1 MKVRSS
7 FGLQQRSTRFFTSV
21 LWLSVLVFVGGC
33 VVGRAAPQASTPV
46 ITSVTP
52 NSIVAGSQSTVI
64 TVVGSGFTSDSVI
77 EWNGASLSSNLFN
90 GSLSATVSASDLST
104 VGTATVQVDT
114 PTAIPA
120 LSNAIM
126 LQIPTPP
133 APTLGSV
140 SPYAGPINTEALVTL
155 AGTGFTLET
164 TVAVNGVIVPSNF
177 VSSGTITAT
186 IPAANLALP
195 GNVNISVTTPASGAG
210 PSPAL
215 TYTAY
220 IEMANNDIV
229 YNAVDV
235 LLYASVPVTG
245 AGTGGNTVVGI
256 DPVTGAVRRTIQVG
270 SGPDKLALSTDG
282 RQLFVGLNGAAS
294 VAQVNLSQGVVV
306 NQFYLG
312 GGQGIYNPPYTA
324 TALAAIPGEPNSV
337 VVSST
342 ADIAIYDSGVA
353 RAKTVSGSVEG
364 LSFGSS
370 SSVLYAV
377 NGGQVLDLTVDSTG
391 ITETSSVAIGTAA
404 NSIQYDSGRLY
415 LSSGQVLDSTTGDL
429 LGTFYSNGDT
439 PASGAVVSDSSLG
452 RAFIGTSGFSS
463 SGQVSAFNESTFT
476 LKGTI
481 AAGLLASFQKIVRW
495 GQDGLALSAG
505 TQIYVFQSN
514 FVKNLDSSPA
524 DLSVTL
530 TAPATATTGSA
541 TSWVATVS
549 NLGPNEA
556 KGVTLVMSLDSS
568 MTTGKVSTSQGACGT
583 GAQFVCDL
591 GNLATGASA
600 TVTVQTT
607 PRSEG
612 TFAGVA
618 YISSISYDPK
628 TSNNRSTTSTTV
640 TGNLYNPPPTI
651 SAISPNLVQAGSAEF
666 TLTVTG
672 GGFNANSVVHLGSAA
687 LTTTMVSATQLTA
700 TVPAAEIGK
709 YGWAQISVSN
719 PGPGGGVTQVLPLT
733 IYAVVNVPANAIAFD
748 PYSQLLYAAVPSAAT
763 NIAGNSVVSINPST
777 GAVGSPVFVGSQPTV
792 MAETSDGNYL
802 FIGLSGANSLA
813 QFDLEQRKLIA
824 TIPLSLQQGEPTSVT
839 ASWLATMPGSDTT
852 LAVNTEGEGGT
863 FGIFDISGE
872 TGSFRPNLSGI
883 YQGVNP
889 VFASASLIYAYDS
902 QTSGAEFYRY
912 GVNTDGVTLID
923 GTTLDGMGGFSG
935 LIDLGSNGLVYG
947 SAGGIVNPMT
957 TPPSQ
962 IATLPLFDF
971 YYAGSDGSGVAAA
984 ADPSLQ
990 REFLMLENGAGTWA
1004 YGLVRYNLNT
1014 YLPETVL
1021 DMPQSASSV
1030 LAGWTMLR
1038 FGQDGLALLSVAEN
1052 YGTGQLDTV
1061 LMLLRGPFVTPQLLK
1076 KNSAATLTSSSVA
1089 SISHDSGN
1097 TILTLTGS
1105 NFQPGV
1111 AVTWNGSYRTT
1122 TIVDSSHVTIDI
1134 PASDLVHAGTVSL
1147 VATNPGASAS
1157 DTLKITID

>member
-1 MKVRSS
+1 
-7 FGLQQRSTRFFTSV
+7 
-21 LWLSVLVFVGGC
+21 
-33 VVGRAAPQASTPV
+33 
-46 ITSVTP
+46 
-52 NSIVAGSQSTVI
+52 
-64 TVVGSGFTSDSVI
+64 
-77 EWNGASLSSNLFN
+77 
-90 GSLSATVSASDLST
+90 

-120 LSNAIM
+120 LSNAIV
-126 LQIPTPP
+126 LQITTPP
-133 APTLGSV
+133 APTLGAV
-140 SPYAGPINTEALVTL
+140 YPNAGPINTEALVTL
-155 AGTGFTLET
+155 TGTGFTLET
-164 TVAVNGVIVPSNF
+164 KVSVNGVIVPSNF

-195 GNVNISVTTPASGAG
+195 GNVNISVTTPGSGAG

-215 TYTAY
+215 TYTVY
-220 IEMANNDIV
+220 INLANNDIV
-229 YNAVDV
+229 YNPVDG
-235 LLYASVPVTG
+235 LLYASVPVSG

-256 DPVTGAVRRTIQVG
+256 DPATGAIRRKIQVG

-282 RQLFVGLNGAAS
+282 SQLFVGLDGAAA
-294 VAQVNLSQGVVV
+294 VAQVNLSRGVVF

-312 GGQGIYNPPYTA
+312 GGPGVYDPPYTA

-353 RAKTVSGSVEG
+353 RAKTVSESAGG
-364 LSFGSS
+364 FSFGSS

-377 NGGQVLDLTVDSTG
+377 NNGQVQDLTVDSTG
-391 ITETSSVAIGTAA
+391 ITKTSSVTLSTAA

-415 LSSGQVLDSTTGDL
+415 LSSGQVLDATTGDL
-429 LGTFYSNGDT
+429 LGTFYSSGNAQ
-439 PASGAVVSDSSLG
+439 ASGPVVSDSSLG
-452 RAFIGTSGFSS
+452 RAFIGTSAL
-463 SGQVSAFNESTFT
+463 VLAFNESTFT
-476 LKGTI
+476 LHGTI
-481 AAGLLASFQKIVRW
+481 AAGLSAGFQKIVRW

-505 TQIYVFQSN
+505 TEIFIFQSN
-514 FVKNLDSSPA
+514 LVKNLDSSPA

-530 TAPATATTGSA
+530 TAPATATTGSP

-549 NLGPNEA
+549 NQGPSEA
-556 KGVTLVMSLDSS
+556 KGATLVMNLDSS
-568 MTTGKVSTSQGACGT
+568 MTIDKVSTSQGGCETGT
-583 GAQFVCDL
+583 ELVCDL
-591 GNLATGASA
+591 GNLAKGASA

-612 TFAGVA
+612 AFAGVA
-618 YISSISYDPK
+618 YISSISYDPR

-672 GGFNANSVVHLGSAA
+672 EGFNANSVVHLGSAT
-687 LTTTMVSATQLTA
+687 LVTTMVSATQLTA
-700 TVPAAEIGK
+700 SVPAAEIGK
-709 YGWAQISVSN
+709 YGWAPITVSN
-719 PGPGGGVTQVLPLT
+719 PGPGGGVTQILPLT
-733 IYAVVNVPANAIAFD
+733 IYDVVNVPANAIALD
-748 PYSQLLYAAVPSAAT
+748 PYSQMLYAAVPSTAT
-763 NIAGNSVVSINPST
+763 NIAGNSVVRINPIT
-777 GAVGSPVFVGSQPTV
+777 GAVGAPVFVGSQPTV
-792 MAETSDGNYL
+792 LAETSDGKYL

-824 TIPLSLQQGEPTSVT
+824 TIPLSLPQGGPTSVT

-872 TGSFRPNLSGI
+872 TGSFRPNMSGI

-889 VFASASLIYAYDS
+889 VFASASRIYAYDS
-902 QTSGAEFYRY
+902 QTTGAEFYRY
-912 GVNTDGVTLID
+912 DVNTDGVTLID
-923 GTTLDGMGGFSG
+923 GTTLDGMGGFCG
-935 LIDLGSNGLVYG
+935 TIDLGSNGLVYG
-947 SAGGIVNPMT
+947 AGGGIANPTT

-971 YYAGSDGSGVAAA
+971 YYGGYTSGGVVAA

-990 REFLMLENGAGTWA
+990 KEFLMLVNTAGTWA
-1004 YGLVRYNLNT
+1004 YGLVRYDLNT

-1038 FGQDGLALLSVAEN
+1038 FGQDGLALLSVAPDSSL
-1052 YGTGQLDTV
+1052 LDTV

-1076 KNSAATLTSSSVA
+1076 KSSAATLTSSSVT
-1089 SISHDSGN
+1089 SISHGSGN
-1097 TILTLTGS
+1097 TVLTLTGS

-1111 AVTWNGSYRTT
+1111 AVTWNGGYRTT

-1134 PASDLVHAGTVSL
+1134 PASDLLHAETVSL